1 MSAPIISATT
11 LGPKYPSERVTLE
24 LDFSDRL
31 NDREITQASVS
42 VSVAIGTDPAP
53 DDIKDGPPGYVLAP
67 IITVP
72 IKAGL
77 AGVTYW
83 IHTRLDLADGD
94 IIIGSVKLAVVA
106 QK

>member
-1 MSAPIISATT
+1 MTT
-11 LGPKYPSERVTLE
+11 VLGPKYPSERITLE

-31 NDREITQASVS
+31 NNRQIVNASVS
-42 VSVAIGTDPAP
+42 VSVAIGIDPTP
-53 DDIKDGPPGYVLAP
+53 DNIKDGTPGYVLAP

-83 IHTRLDLADGD
+83 IHTRLDLVDGD